1 MSIMAVALG
10 LLSIVNGPN
19 TTPLNTL
26 TAEERQA
33 GWCLL
38 WDGKTTNG
46 WESVTGKVFPDHGW
60 EMKDG
65 ILSVLGQ
72 NGGDIVTVKAYS
84 NFELRA
90 EFRITPGAN
99 SGIKYFI
106 NPSVTKSTGC
116 EFQILDDER
125 HPDAKLGINGN
136 RTVGSLYDLITA
148 SKDKKVNP
156 PGEWNEARIVV
167 RGAHVEHWLNGQKV
181 VEYDRSTTTF
191 QAIVAKSKFKK
202 VAGFGEAKEGRIL
215 LQDHNDHVSF
225 RNLKIRELPVP

>member
-1 MSIMAVALG
+1 MAVVFG
-10 LLSIVNGPN
+10 LLAAVNSCN
-19 TTPLNTL
+19 ATELNTL
-26 TAEERQA
+26 TAEEKAA

-46 WESVTGKVFPDHGW
+46 WESVAGKAFPDRAW
-60 EMKDG
+60 EIKDDV
-65 ILSVLGQ
+65 LSVVGQ
-72 NGGDIVTVKAYS
+72 NNWQDIVTVKAYG

-106 NPSVTKSTGC
+106 NPGITKSTGC

-125 HPDAKLGINGN
+125 HPDAKQGINGN

-148 SKDKKVNP
+148 CKDKKVNP
-156 PGEWNEARIVV
+156 PGEWNEARILV

-181 VEYDRSTTTF
+181 VEYDRGTPAF
-191 QAIVAKSKFKK
+191 QAFVAKSKFKK
-202 VAGFGEAKEGRIL
+202 VTGFGQATEGRIL
-215 LQDHNDHVSF
+215 LQDHNDRVSF
-225 RNLKIRELPVP
+225 RNLKIRELPAP